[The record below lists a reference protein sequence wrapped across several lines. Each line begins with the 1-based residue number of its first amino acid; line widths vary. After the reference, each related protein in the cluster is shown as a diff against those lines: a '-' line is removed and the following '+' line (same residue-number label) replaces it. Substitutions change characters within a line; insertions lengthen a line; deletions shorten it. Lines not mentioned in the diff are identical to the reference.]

1 MNSVFVG
8 TVYTAV
14 VKIAALILLFAGF
27 FPGHADV
34 LVKRDG
40 TRLEGSVTFNAG
52 TLQVGRDKL
61 PLAEVAE
68 VQWAIPAAAAPKD
81 ELARLTAELMALP
94 RTGALTRNGSFIAGA
109 VEAVN
114 DTKVTFANQPAH
126 LFLST
131 QKTAALFFAPVSFHL
146 AHQLR
151 NRKPG
156 LLLASGDYFEG
167 ELRQLHDGRVEM
179 QSILFGRKTFAV
191 GTEALALWLGA
202 PKVDATHFS
211 VQTRD
216 GSVLRAEKIDVQ
228 PAGVLVDQ
236 PPVRRH
242 RFPLGELAAL
252 RRGGPDALTA
262 AWQRIDQA
270 DPADKARLLTSLA
283 NVDRILQVRRQLSV
297 TSPQLKA
304 AIAAA
309 AKADTLRNALK
320 VRGDTAKR
328 DYDRLRQVWTRQN
341 QAYQRAKSDER
352 RLQGQI
358 RGRLARVRA
367 ARNEMARWQRQ
378 VKTESTRLVDA
389 EKQFAQAEPNRK
401 NALRSRR
408 DSAKRQ
414 LATAQ
419 RQLER
424 TEKKHAA
431 EQQSVDEFAAKQKP
445 AATAKI
451 ATAKQA
457 VDAAHR
463 DKEAAQTAHRK
474 ALDAW
479 RVANKNYFTTQAT
492 RNRLQTE
499 HNAAL
504 EEIDKIRPTIPDP
517 PDAPR

>member
-1 MNSVFVG
+1 MNSVFAG
-8 TVYTAV
+8 TVYTAA
-14 VKIAALILLFAGF
+14 VKIAALILLFAGL

-52 TLQVGRDKL
+52 ALQVGRDKL
-61 PLAEVAE
+61 PLAEVVE

-81 ELARLTAELMALP
+81 ELARLTAQLMALP
-94 RTGALTRNGSFIAGA
+94 RTGALTRNGSFIAGS

-114 DTKVTFANQPAH
+114 DTKVTFAKQLEH

-131 QKTAALFFAPVSFHL
+131 QNTAAIFFAPISFHL

-167 ELRQLHDGRVEM
+167 ELRQLHDGRVDM

-202 PKVDATHFS
+202 PKVDATHFA

-216 GSVLRAEKIDVQ
+216 GSVLRAAKIDVQ

-252 RRGGPDALTA
+252 RLGGPDALTA

-270 DPADKARLLTSLA
+270 DLAEKARLLTSFA
-283 NVDRILQVRRQLSV
+283 NVDRMLQVRRQLTV

-309 AKADTLRNALK
+309 AKADALRNALK

-378 VKTESTRLVDA
+378 VKTESARLVDA

-401 NALRSRR
+401 NALRCRR

-431 EQQSVDEFAAKQKP
+431 EQQSVDGFAAKQKP

-457 VDAAHR
+457 VDAAYR

-479 RVANKNYFTTQAT
+479 RVANKNYFTAQAT

>member
-1 MNSVFVG
+1 
-8 TVYTAV
+8 
-14 VKIAALILLFAGF
+14 
-27 FPGHADV
+27 
-34 LVKRDG
+34 
-40 TRLEGSVTFNAG
+40 
-52 TLQVGRDKL
+52 
-61 PLAEVAE
+61 
-68 VQWAIPAAAAPKD
+68 
-81 ELARLTAELMALP
+81 MAW
-94 RTGALTRNGSFIAGA
+94 R
-109 VEAVN
+109 
-114 DTKVTFANQPAH
+114 
-126 LFLST
+126 
-131 QKTAALFFAPVSFHL
+131 
-146 AHQLR
+146 
-151 NRKPG
+151 
-156 LLLASGDYFEG
+156 
-167 ELRQLHDGRVEM
+167 
-179 QSILFGRKTFAV
+179 
-191 GTEALALWLGA
+191 
-202 PKVDATHFS
+202 
-211 VQTRD
+211 
-216 GSVLRAEKIDVQ
+216 
-228 PAGVLVDQ
+228 
-236 PPVRRH
+236 
-242 RFPLGELAAL
+242 
-252 RRGGPDALTA
+252 
-262 AWQRIDQA
+262 RIDQA

-283 NVDRILQVRRQLSV
+283 NVDRMLQARRQLSV
-297 TSPQLKA
+297 TSPQLTA
-304 AIAAA
+304 AMAAA
-309 AKADTLRNALK
+309 AKADALRNALK
-320 VRGDTAKR
+320 ARGDAAKR

-378 VKTESTRLVDA
+378 VKTESARLVDA
-389 EKQFAQAEPNRK
+389 EKQFAQAEPNRQ
-401 NALRSRR
+401 NAMRSRR
-408 DSAKRQ
+408 DGAKRQ

-479 RVANKNYFTTQAT
+479 RVANKNYFTVQAT
-492 RNRLQTE
+492 RNRLQSE